1 MRNSDYFYS
10 ISRSILGPLQLFVLS
25 LLVIHFTSLSNWG
38 AFISIYLVWS
48 VCVLLINSGTK
59 EFLVKS
65 ISLNPSSIWL
75 FASNNTSIRFI
86 FSLLSALVVL
96 FIPLGST
103 PEKVMMMSVI
113 VLRVFTSTF
122 EGLIVYQK
130 VFKQSFFAEL
140 ISLLLICILTAIGK
154 YYGFLQPV
162 YILAYIVMGDIFKM
176 VIYEHN
182 LKLFKNY
189 SFNSFSVLRS
199 IKELLP
205 FLGAGI
211 LGLVMNKADLYI
223 FGLFITD
230 KELIAQY
237 HILNTFSNL
246 LLITVSAA
254 LSVRNKVIF
263 RVSLNKL
270 KTIQRVY
277 LKYSLGLI
285 LSGGISFYLLSPFL
299 FQYKITHVQLLLIML
314 TVLLFS
320 SYALYIYVLL
330 RVDKMKQVNSMVLV
344 SGVTNVVLNILLI
357 PYYQIEGALMAVT
370 ISNMVMLFLT
380 YRKVRAYIS

>member
-10 ISRSILGPLQLFVLS
+10 ISRSILGPFQFFVLS
-25 LLVIHFTSLSNWG
+25 LLVIHFTSLANWG

-48 VCVLLINSGTK
+48 ICVLLINSGTK

-75 FASNNTSIRFI
+75 FASNNTSVRFI
-86 FSLLSALVVL
+86 LSVIAGVALL
-96 FIPLGST
+96 FIPFGSSL
-103 PEKVMMMSVI
+103 EKGMMMLVI
-113 VLRVFTSTF
+113 VLKVLTFTF

-140 ISLLLICILTAIGK
+140 LSLVLICILIATGK
-154 YYGFLQPV
+154 YFGYLQPA
-162 YILAYIVMGDIFKM
+162 YILAYIVVGDIFKV

-189 SFNSFSVLRS
+189 SFYSFSVLQN

-205 FLGAGI
+205 FFGAGI

-299 FQYKITHVQLLLIML
+299 FQYKITHVQLLLVML

-344 SGVTNVVLNILLI
+344 SGVTNVVLNLLLI

-380 YRKVRAYIS
+380 YRNVRAYIS

>member
-162 YILAYIVMGDIFKM
+162 YILAYIVMGDIFKV

-189 SFNSFSVLRS
+189 SFNSFNVLQS

-299 FQYKITHVQLLLIML
+299 FQYKITLVQLLLIML

-330 RVDKMKQVNSMVLV
+330 RLDKMKQVNSMVLV
-344 SGVTNVVLNILLI
+344 SGVTNVVLNLLLI

-380 YRKVRAYIS
+380 YRNVRAYIS